1 MNRQKKLT
9 AKNKNLYK
17 YKNETLLKELDGLVE
32 DILLPFQDSKA
43 LTKTNSNKN
52 LNTTYAES
60 DNSHLNEFDLLTH
73 RFENDSGN
81 QEQGLNKQKFL
92 NNPEEILVRDFDDAQ
107 IGKKLITAQEVRIVL
122 LYPSYSGKFP
132 HLTNPEEPE
141 TPGVTVSLA
150 VHTAQATEIP
160 TAQAIQT
167 STAQAIEVPTAQVKE
182 ISTAQATEVP
192 TAIQSLPQVQIQIKL
207 GLQSFRN

>member
-1 MNRQKKLT
+1 MPRHQTQQSKNKLANATNTFPYPKSKLNKKSNSLMNRQKKLT

-43 LTKTNSNKN
+43 LTKTNTNKN

-73 RFENDSGN
+73 RFENDSEN

-92 NNPEEILVRDFDDAQ
+92 NNPEEILVRDFDDAVNQ
-107 IGKKLITAQEVRIVL
+107 L
-122 LYPSYSGKFP
+122 SKF
-132 HLTNPEEPE
+132 
-141 TPGVTVSLA
+141 S
-150 VHTAQATEIP
+150 
-160 TAQAIQT
+160 
-167 STAQAIEVPTAQVKE
+167 VKE
-182 ISTAQATEVP
+182 
-192 TAIQSLPQVQIQIKL
+192 
-207 GLQSFRN
+207 